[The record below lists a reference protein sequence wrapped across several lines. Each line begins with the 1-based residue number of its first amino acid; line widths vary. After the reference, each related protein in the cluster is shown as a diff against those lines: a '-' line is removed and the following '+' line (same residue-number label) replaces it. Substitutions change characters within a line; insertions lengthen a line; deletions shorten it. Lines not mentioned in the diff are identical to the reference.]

1 MQNACIL
8 DYPQQTTVLANL
20 QDEAQKPVG
29 DGETIQRLGQTGAIM

>member
-1 MQNACIL
+1 MQNACTR
-8 DYPQQTTVLANL
+8 PTQQTTVLANL